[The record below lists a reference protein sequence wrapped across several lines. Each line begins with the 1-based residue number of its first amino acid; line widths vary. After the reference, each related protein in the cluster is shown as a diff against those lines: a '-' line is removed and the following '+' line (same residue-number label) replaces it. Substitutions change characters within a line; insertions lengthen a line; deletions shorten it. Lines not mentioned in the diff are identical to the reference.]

1 MATIIPE
8 WHERAECAAHGCDPS
23 LEGTPPRYRARVAAE
38 YCAGCPVMAQC
49 AGEALRNVD
58 TGVVRAGVFIDNSN
72 GRYHRPEKRRQLEA
86 IAEAG
91 RHVRA

>member
-1 MATIIPE
+1 MATMIPE

-49 AGEALRNVD
+49 AVEALRNVD
-58 TGVVRAGVFIDNSN
+58 TGVVRAGVFLDAYN
-72 GRYHRPEKRRQLEA
+72 GRYHRPVKRRQLEA

-91 RHVRA
+91 RHVPA

>member
-8 WHERAECAAHGCDPS
+8 WHERAECAKHKCDPS
-23 LEGTPPRYRARVAAE
+23 LTGTPPGRLKRVAAS
-38 YCAGCPVMAQC
+38 YCAGCPVMAEC
-49 AGEALRNVD
+49 AAEALRNTD
-58 TGVVRAGVFIDNSN
+58 TGVVRAGMFIDNSN

-86 IAEAG
+86 IAKGG